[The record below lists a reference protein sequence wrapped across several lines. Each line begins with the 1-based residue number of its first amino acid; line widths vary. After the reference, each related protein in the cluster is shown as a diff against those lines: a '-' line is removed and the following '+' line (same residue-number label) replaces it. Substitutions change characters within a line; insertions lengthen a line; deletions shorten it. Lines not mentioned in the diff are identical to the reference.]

1 MTDYASYNPNIRIPN
16 LPKGK
21 IVDENGYPTVEEQT
35 FRQTLL
41 TLLQNNLGDMGTVVT
56 SLSQSNIN
64 QIVNNTQ
71 TMTVPGNPSIVT
83 YTCPFGT
90 LFYNIDAPSMSNP
103 GGYGL
108 QVTVNNGGGVP
119 VLKTVTI
126 S

>member
-1 MTDYASYNPNIRIPN
+1 MTDYSSYNPNIRIPN
-16 LPKGK
+16 LPTGR

-41 TLLQNNLGDMGTVVT
+41 TLLQNNLGDTGTVVT

-71 TMTVPGNPSIVT
+71 TMSVPGNSPIVT

-108 QVTVNNGGGVP
+108 QVTVNNGSNIP

>member
-1 MTDYASYNPNIRIPN
+1 MSDIPAYNPNIRIPN
-16 LPKGK
+16 LPVGR

-56 SLSQSNIN
+56 SLSQDNIN
-64 QIVNNTQ
+64 RIVNNTQ
-71 TMTVPGNPSIVT
+71 SMDVPGNSPILT

-108 QVTVNNGGGVP
+108 QVTVNNGSNIP
-119 VLKTVTI
+119 VLKTVIIT
-126 S
+126 